1 MNARLLMI
9 GLDDAHSKVIKEHF
23 QSWSIEEA
31 GASETTD
38 ISGQGYN
45 LAIAD
50 ARDTKDQTLELC
62 TDLRNQSQE
71 LPLLVTMER
80 WQASQVQYILE
91 LGSTRCLIKSF
102 DTKDLGKAVGALL
115 PQESQ
120 PRP

>member
-1 MNARLLMI
+1 MSARLLMI
-9 GLDDAHSKVIKEHF
+9 GVDDTHSKVIKEYF

-31 GASETTD
+31 GPSETKD
-38 ISGQGYN
+38 LSGHGYN
-45 LAIAD
+45 LVIAD

-62 TDLRNQSQE
+62 TDLRNQSDDP
-71 LPLLVTMER
+71 PLLVTMER

-102 DTKDLGKAVGALL
+102 DTKDLGKAVGVLL

-120 PRP
+120 PRA